1 MDRRPVLIVRIAL
14 FAALIYVLSW
24 GTSYLPNVNLVFF
37 IVFTAGFLWG
47 AVPGILVGAVGMGLW
62 TVLNP
67 YGPAAAPVM
76 AAQIVGAAA
85 SGPVGG
91 VFRSLEWR
99 RMSMHRLTTV
109 LLAAAA
115 GCTVLF
121 YAPVN
126 TVDAMV
132 FGPFWPRF
140 IGGLIWAAISL
151 AANLVIFPLLF
162 GAARYLYDRGWAIK

>member
-1 MDRRPVLIVRIAL
+1 M
-14 FAALIYVLSW
+14 
-24 GTSYLPNVNLVFF
+24 
-37 IVFTAGFLWG
+37 
-47 AVPGILVGAVGMGLW
+47 LVGAVGMGLW
-62 TVLNP
+62 TVFNP

-85 SGPVGG
+85 SGLVGG
-91 VFRSLEWR
+91 VFRSLDWR
-99 RMSMHRLTTV
+99 RMSMHRLTIV

-115 GCTVLF
+115 ACTVLF

-140 IGGLIWAAISL
+140 IGGLLWAVISL